1 VSTEVHAFTTAVRDP
16 DGHPYSATARG
27 EQRADGTWIGWID
40 FMPLPAGGLVRSTPR
55 ETTQPNLPALRYWA
69 LGLEPVY
76 LEGALARAISA
87 ATRSGRGSQ
96 RAAPEA
102 EPPSGG

>member
-1 VSTEVHAFTTAVRDP
+1 MSTQVHEFSTAVRDP
-16 DGHPYSATARG
+16 DGHVYRAVAQG
-27 EQRADGTWIGWID
+27 ERREDGTWIGWID
-40 FMPLPAGGLVRSTPR
+40 FEPVPAGGLVRSSPR
-55 ETTQPNLPALRYWA
+55 ETTQPNLRALRYWA

-87 ATRSGRGSQ
+87 ATRSGRGN
-96 RAAPEA
+96 RRTAPEA